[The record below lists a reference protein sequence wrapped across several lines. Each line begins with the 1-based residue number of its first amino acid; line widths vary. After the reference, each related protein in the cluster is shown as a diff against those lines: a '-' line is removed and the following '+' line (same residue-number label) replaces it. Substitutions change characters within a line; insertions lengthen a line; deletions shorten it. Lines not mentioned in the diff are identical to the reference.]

1 MARTDVQYFWLNTD
15 LERRVSFHY
24 YKLQREA
31 KRENSAAIMVCTDV
45 QRLRLSTDF
54 RFRMVSSVNKE
65 EPPSLVQQGF

>member
-15 LERRVSFHY
+15 LERWVSFHY

-31 KRENSAAIMVCTDV
+31 KRENSVAIMVCTDV

-54 RFRMVSSVNKE
+54 RFRMFSSVNKE
-65 EPPSLVQQGF
+65 EPPPLVQQGF

>member
-1 MARTDVQYFWLNTD
+1 MARTDVQCFWLNTD
-15 LERRVSFHY
+15 LERQVSFHY

-31 KRENSAAIMVCTDV
+31 NRENSAAIMICTDV

>member
-1 MARTDVQYFWLNTD
+1 MARTDVYYFWLNTD

-45 QRLRLSTDF
+45 
-54 RFRMVSSVNKE
+54 
-65 EPPSLVQQGF
+65 